1 MEILKSVAGNVRKRS
16 SRFYLWLITSFIVFI
31 GILYGS
37 IFSGKITPKYGYNEQ
52 MQRSELNNLYNFF
65 FFKQIKKIDI
75 RIWCFL
81 EVLALLG
88 IIYIWFYYAPIF
100 YKKLRNLYNAF
111 KDNKEYQNLYNH
123 FKQWTKQ
130 FDYDISKKSP
140 TKKSFWVKLI
150 YNIVWLIYGIT
161 ITFYTYSC
169 FSDLSLSSITV
180 VMFEMLIISVILLN
194 FSSYYNCVVFVYF
207 VMRVLKLAQKDNLDY
222 VKELPST
229 TYGFQE
235 LKSTADTIYI
245 YFLLDSALCT
255 IAFVCFLG
263 IVPLDMNSYFYVHS
277 GAGIFEAVFL
287 IINGLI
293 SWIGIALLL
302 RTYLYRLHD
311 HWKSKSLKL
320 YQEEYNKVK
329 HDLAKNKTNSG
340 KKLKGKKSIEEI
352 TNLMNQ
358 LSQDK
363 MAMNKWEFGTSL
375 ATLIADLATAGIT
388 FDIIF
393 KMFFSK

>member
-1 MEILKSVAGNVRKRS
+1 
-16 SRFYLWLITSFIVFI
+16 
-31 GILYGS
+31 
-37 IFSGKITPKYGYNEQ
+37 
-52 MQRSELNNLYNFF
+52 
-65 FFKQIKKIDI
+65 
-75 RIWCFL
+75 
-81 EVLALLG
+81 
-88 IIYIWFYYAPIF
+88 
-100 YKKLRNLYNAF
+100 
-111 KDNKEYQNLYNH
+111 
-123 FKQWTKQ
+123 
-130 FDYDISKKSP
+130 
-140 TKKSFWVKLI
+140 
-150 YNIVWLIYGIT
+150 
-161 ITFYTYSC
+161 
-169 FSDLSLSSITV
+169 
-180 VMFEMLIISVILLN
+180 
-194 FSSYYNCVVFVYF
+194 
-207 VMRVLKLAQKDNLDY
+207 
-222 VKELPST
+222 
-229 TYGFQE
+229 
-235 LKSTADTIYI
+235 
-245 YFLLDSALCT
+245 
-255 IAFVCFLG
+255 
-263 IVPLDMNSYFYVHS
+263 MNSYFYVHS